1 MHLSM
6 ISQQELRGYPM
17 SLAVSYA
24 VYKPH
29 YCYLAEAHLH
39 PLPTR
44 LQKEQ
49 LPPHKWHSLP
59 SSCSKIPCR
68 HALCSVVYVR
78 DFVIP
83 CQAPSELPYIAP
95 APQ

>member
-68 HALCSVVYVR
+68 TGSKFIDNTVQHISGNVTPS
-78 DFVIP
+78 IP
-83 CQAPSELPYIAP
+83 Q
-95 APQ
+95 